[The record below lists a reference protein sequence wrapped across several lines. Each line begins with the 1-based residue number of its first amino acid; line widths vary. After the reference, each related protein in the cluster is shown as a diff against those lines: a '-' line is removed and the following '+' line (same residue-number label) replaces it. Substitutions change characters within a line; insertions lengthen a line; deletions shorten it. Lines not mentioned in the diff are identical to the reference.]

1 MADKSET
8 TQIDVTESAVESFF
22 ARNRPYLTAIA
33 ITLVFVMMTFAIYHL
48 TSEVRYDDVIDALT
62 QTSASAVLLAILFTA
77 LSFLALIFY
86 DANAIEYIG
95 RKLPFPPM
103 AATAVLICG
112 CMRTSS
118 FKSTVASLGG
128 EGTR

>member
-1 MADKSET
+1 MADKSEI
-8 TQIDVTESAVESFF
+8 TQTDVTESAVESFF

-62 QTSASAVLLAILFTA
+62 QTSASAVLLAIVFTA

-103 AATAVLICG
+103 AATALRPMPSAIPPVSAL
-112 CMRTSS
+112 
-118 FKSTVASLGG
+118 
-128 EGTR
+128 